1 MSRLEFLKLFFKNPM
16 EIAAVTPSSGFLI
29 RKMLKPIDFSRKLV
43 VVELGAGT
51 GVITS
56 ELLKN
61 ITSDSVLF
69 CFEKDGALAEKLKK
83 EFQDSRLRL
92 INDGAENMEKYLS
105 EVGLGGVDYMVS
117 GLPVAVLP
125 KDKKIKI
132 LEAINNY
139 LKKGGFY
146 IQFQYSLTSLSLLK
160 RFFNKVS
167 VNLEL
172 RNIPP
177 AFVYV
182 CGK

>member
-29 RKMLKPIDFSRKLV
+29 RKMLKSIDFSRRLV
-43 VVELGAGT
+43 VVELGGGT
-51 GVITS
+51 GVITAK
-56 ELLKN
+56 LLEK

-69 CFEKDGALAEKLKK
+69 CFEKDSVLAERLKK
-83 EFQDSRLRL
+83 VHDPRLHL
-92 INDGAENMEKYLS
+92 INDEAENMGKYLS
-105 EVGLGGVDYMVS
+105 KIGPDGVDYVVS

-132 LEAINNY
+132 LGDINKY
-139 LKKGGFY
+139 LSKGGFY
-146 IQFQYSLTSLSLLK
+146 IQFQYSLTSLFLLK
-160 RFFNKVS
+160 KIFDRVS
-167 VNLEL
+167 VGLEL

-182 CGK
+182 CSK